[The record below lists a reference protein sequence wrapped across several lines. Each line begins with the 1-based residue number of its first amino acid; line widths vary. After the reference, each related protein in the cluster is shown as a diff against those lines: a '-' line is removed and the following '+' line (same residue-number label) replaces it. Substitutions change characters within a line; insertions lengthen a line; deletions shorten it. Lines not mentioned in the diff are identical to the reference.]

1 MTKTSEMLEDT
12 WDSKT
17 SVSDFIVGIVVGSVD
32 LSTRL
37 LGGGPGSE
45 SLCDD
50 TTDNRNVVADTPDED
65 DDDNES
71 NHGSRTI
78 FEIDTWKYH

>member
-1 MTKTSEMLEDT
+1 M
-12 WDSKT
+12 
-17 SVSDFIVGIVVGSVD
+17 D

-50 TTDNRNVVADTPDED
+50 TTDNMNVVADTLDEVLDEESINHD
-65 DDDNES
+65 DVVVEIELY
-71 NHGSRTI
+71 SR
-78 FEIDTWKYH
+78 